1 MLLWSLSR
9 SCLISLF
16 LSRCAYAEVVA
27 TENETQLVIQNDRLY
42 TRVDKASGAMDA
54 VVLDGQN
61 LLGTR
66 SGSTG
71 VFYLDCYWLVTLW
84 IAYQVT

>member
-1 MLLWSLSR
+1 MLFQILSR
-9 SCLISLF
+9 SCLILLS
-16 LSRCAYAEVVA
+16 LSRSVYAEVVA
-27 TENETQLVIQNDRLY
+27 TENGTQLVIQNDRLY

-71 VFYLDCYWLVTLW
+71 IFNLDCYW
-84 IAYQVT
+84 

>member
-1 MLLWSLSR
+1 MLSRFFSSSCLILLSLSR
-9 SCLISLF
+9 NA
-16 LSRCAYAEVVA
+16 CAKVVA
-27 TENETQLVIQNDRLY
+27 TENGTALVIQNDRLF

-54 VVLDGQN
+54 IYLDGQN

-71 VFYLDCYWLVTLW
+71 IFNLDCYW
-84 IAYQVT
+84 

>member
-1 MLLWSLSR
+1 MLSGIVSR
-9 SCLISLF
+9 SCLIF
-16 LSRCAYAEVVA
+16 LSLSRSAYAEVVA

-71 VFYLDCYWLVTLW
+71 IFNLDCYW
-84 IAYQVT
+84 

>member
-1 MLLWSLSR
+1 MLSGIVSR
-9 SCLISLF
+9 SCLILLS
-16 LSRCAYAEVVA
+16 LSRSAYAEVVA

-71 VFYLDCYWLVTLW
+71 IFNLDCYW
-84 IAYQVT
+84 